1 MVFQREDFFSLL
13 FLRVLFRV
21 LEEERERKRR
31 FIEKKG
37 CKLLFVVIDTT
48 TPSTAITSGTY
59 YFFSNRPTCVSVV
72 HMNKGFSTVITLVSS
87 ASNFLNCFGG
97 LNIRACEMES

>member
-1 MVFQREDFFSLL
+1 MVFQERIFSLL

-21 LEEERERKRR
+21 LTEERERKRR
-31 FIEKKG
+31 FEKKG

-87 ASNFLNCFGG
+87 ASIFLNCFGG

>member
-1 MVFQREDFFSLL
+1 MRESTA
-13 FLRVLFRV
+13 
-21 LEEERERKRR
+21 KRR
-31 FIEKKG
+31 DAYYLSSSILLLLVLYYYGCLYYSVFRLRLFSFVFFVGSKK
-37 CKLLFVVIDTT
+37 V
-48 TPSTAITSGTY
+48 AHYY

-87 ASNFLNCFGG
+87 ASIFLNCFGG